1 MEDILPK
8 SEELQELLEIAKKYG
23 RGSEEA
29 QAYRQKIGIAWR
41 INPTPTQAQTCN
53 LEQTRKF
60 LTAMVREL
68 PGRSVPQYIV
78 LLSKAPAD
86 KLTQNRVS
94 YHMKRLVKKE
104 EIQRIGYKYYPYP
117 VEE

>member
-1 MEDILPK
+1 
-8 SEELQELLEIAKKYG
+8 
-23 RGSEEA
+23 
-29 QAYRQKIGIAWR
+29 
-41 INPTPTQAQTCN
+41 
-53 LEQTRKF
+53 
-60 LTAMVREL
+60 MVREL
-68 PGRSVPQYIV
+68 PGRTVPQYIL